1 VRGQRY
7 RTGPEQSIEYAF
19 AQCLQSAV
27 LGFPSSTSSFPL
39 TFSFLSHT
47 HTSPLFLLIAAYCT
61 SSNMA
66 FSDTDY
72 DIISPFNLPVQM
84 GNDND
89 VPESSLNPRPAFNF
103 NDFPGSS
110 LPAFTFDDA
119 SSCVIVTNTPLA
131 DDDDEDLDDFEYSG
145 FGSPGWLPVIKFA
158 NPGGVAANTITTAPT
173 VRSGPHRP
181 HGFDWSLPSPYEEED
196 TASSADATVVSSP
209 ELAASV
215 YTPDGRSS
223 STTTTLST
231 ASTLVERREI
241 EISPLLPPRP
251 FPDFVFSGAPGAIS
265 ALRRPI
271 AVGESAFTR
280 GERTVWGARTQEES
294 QAVATP
300 FGWSSEQERSFIAR
314 STMDQRAARSSRDS
328 AAGDAMRI
336 TSRAAPPG
344 QPVSVPTPWS
354 VDHTSYPPHF
364 HGRRRGAI
372 W

>member
-1 VRGQRY
+1 LNTLSHNACR
-7 RTGPEQSIEYAF
+7 
-19 AQCLQSAV
+19 AQCWDFLHQR
-27 LGFPSSTSSFPL
+27 LPSLSLSPS
-39 TFSFLSHT
+39 SHT

-72 DIISPFNLPVQM
+72 DIISPFNLPVQR